1 MGLFP
6 RAKDFTEDRGVDKD
20 TPRKTGIRR
29 FFELMGRDLQDMFLA
44 HLLTCLG
51 FIPVICLVGI
61 GFLTKSLLVMG
72 AGAVVGGMAAGP
84 FLAGMYDTVLR
95 ALRDE
100 PGYWWTTYRRAF
112 RQNFKAS
119 ILPGILYCVVI
130 TLQIF
135 VVYFCFSMLA
145 EGVDVGTG
153 LWVAAV
159 LNLLVFQMLFAYM
172 WPQVVLL
179 DQPFP
184 QTLANSLRCMLAFLP
199 HALAA
204 AIVQILFWGLV
215 ILSMP
220 LGLLLMLVLGFWFPC
235 EICCQIV
242 SGDLE
247 QVFHVEERIR
257 ARKDA
262 ELAAYASGEEAED
275 SRHSDS
281 GA

>member
-29 FFELMGRDLQDMFLA
+29 FFELVGRDLQDMFLA

-51 FIPVICLVGI
+51 FIPAICLVGI

>member
-159 LNLLVFQMLFAYM
+159 LNFLVFQMLFAYM

>member
-130 TLQIF
+130 TVQIF

-145 EGVDVGTG
+145 EGVDAGTG

-159 LNLLVFQMLFAYM
+159 PNLLVFQMLFAYM

-262 ELAAYASGEEAED
+262 ELAAYVSGEEAED

>member
-51 FIPVICLVGI
+51 FIPAICLVGI

-262 ELAAYASGEEAED
+262 ELAAYVSQEEAED

>member
-51 FIPVICLVGI
+51 FIPAICLVGI

-112 RQNFKAS
+112 HQNFKAS

-204 AIVQILFWGLV
+204 AIVQIFFWGLV

>member
-51 FIPVICLVGI
+51 FIPAICLVGI

-112 RQNFKAS
+112 HQNFKAS

-145 EGVDVGTG
+145 EGVDAGTG

>member
-51 FIPVICLVGI
+51 FIPAICLVGI

-204 AIVQILFWGLV
+204 AIVQIFFWCLV

>member
-51 FIPVICLVGI
+51 FIPAICLVGI

>member
-6 RAKDFTEDRGVDKD
+6 RAKNFTEDRGVDKD

-51 FIPVICLVGI
+51 FIPAICLVGI

>member
-51 FIPVICLVGI
+51 FIPAICLVGI

-172 WPQVVLL
+172 WPQVVLM

>member
-51 FIPVICLVGI
+51 FIPAICLVGI

-112 RQNFKAS
+112 HQHF
-119 ILPGILYCVVI
+119 GILYCVVI
-130 TLQIF
+130 TLQIV

-204 AIVQILFWGLV
+204 AIVQIFFWGLV

>member
-20 TPRKTGIRR
+20 TPRKTGICR
-29 FFELMGRDLQDMFLA
+29 FFELVGRDLQDMFLA

-51 FIPVICLVGI
+51 FIPAICLVGI